1 MIDFTAIS
9 KGFNERQDYNRNK
22 RLEVME
28 LFEEFKRNNPE
39 ATMADFQSFRDQV
52 SGGRNYLRGGVGN
65 DAALKRIVDTN
76 ERKRQQAAAARSQS
90 EAMQKLQFMRELQ
103 PFIDNE
109 LVNMQEIKG
118 GPGNQYSSYD
128 TAGAIKNVK
137 DMFGGSLPFDMDITN
152 MMSEGNR
159 SRAVQSMVF
168 KKLPQ
173 AREYIGDLTDPSQ
186 ANAGELATLL
196 QVPQTVAQ
204 QLLDS
209 ATKEYEA
216 TQGEKLR
223 GLGRIITGDIE
234 RLAAK
239 PNMTWS
245 EVTSILDKQYSDDP
259 LYKKWKD
266 TSLDGSKG
274 VFDNTNE
281 EINKT
286 KDQENIVTLNA
297 AVDKL
302 KPALLAGIQSDGV
315 AEATKKFKEDLK
327 RNVVESLHGLITDD
341 YVANEVE
348 GLRNQAAQVQQDNF
362 ATANSLQK
370 VENRQLKAKLIEQQ
384 ENLVTE
390 TLGTPD
396 GRFNND
402 NELLVAAKQMAQLFK
417 MDNNAITI
425 IGSLAENIP
434 SDATFED
441 KVAIFRKGL
450 EDKGQ
455 IKFEEILER
464 QQELS
469 SARSG
474 ILEPQTF
481 TQYFGKRADDYDEI
495 TNAINNFVEKIRQS
509 GETPEK
515 KIAKL
520 RGYLVR
526 AKDEFKHFTD
536 VIEADRIASIGTIS
550 DQSKNY
556 IWLDPET
563 PWDQS
568 LIDQFMKG
576 ASGEIDYI
584 NEQISAQQKAIKERD
599 ANRVELG
606 NTVGDQESF
615 GDPESVTN
623 DGKINN
629 VVKKTA
635 ASILQGN
642 MPTAVELIK
651 IMVDDLNIK
660 RPKSRKEY
668 VEDFRQD
675 LTDFVKLIAQ
685 EGATLSSAVIEQIAI
700 EMQPEGY
707 EQMLRPLPITE

>member
-118 GPGNQYSSYD
+118 GPANQYSGYD

-159 SRAVQSMVF
+159 SRAVQSMVLN
-168 KKLPQ
+168 KLPQ

-223 GLGRIITGDIE
+223 NLGRTITGDIE
-234 RLAAK
+234 KLALK
-239 PNMTWS
+239 PDMTWD
-245 EVTSILDKQYSDDP
+245 EVTSVLDKQYSDDP

-274 VFDNTNE
+274 VFENTNE
-281 EINKT
+281 EINNT
-286 KDQENIVTLNA
+286 RDQENIVTLNA

-327 RNVVESLHGLITDD
+327 RNVVEALHGLITDD

-348 GLRNQAAQVQQDNF
+348 GLRNQAAQVQQDKF

-370 VENRQLKAKLIEQQ
+370 VENRKIGATLLKQQ
-384 ENLVTE
+384 EDFVTGA
-390 TLGTPD
+390 LGTKD

-402 NELLVAAKQMAQLFK
+402 NELLVAAKQMAQLFQ

-425 IGSLAENIP
+425 MGSLAENIP

-455 IKFEEILER
+455 IKFGEILER

-469 SARSG
+469 SAKSG

-481 TQYFGKRADDYDEI
+481 TQYIGKRTDDYVEI
-495 TNAINNFVEKIRQS
+495 VNAINNFVERNRQN

-526 AKDEFKHFTD
+526 VKDEFKHFTD

-550 DQSKNY
+550 DQSNNY

-568 LIDQFMKG
+568 EIDKFMKG
-576 ASGEIDYI
+576 ASLEIDWI
-584 NEQISAQQKAIKERD
+584 NKQISAQQKAIKERD
-599 ANRVELG
+599 ANRVEFG
-606 NTVGDQESF
+606 NTVIDQESF

-623 DGKINN
+623 DSKINS
-629 VVKKTA
+629 VVTQTA
-635 ASILQGN
+635 AGMSQGN
-642 MPTAVELIK
+642 VPTTQEFVR
-651 IMVDDLNIK
+651 IMIDDLNIK
-660 RPKSRKEY
+660 RPMSKNEY
-668 VEDFRQD
+668 ETSFAQDF
-675 LTDFVKLIAQ
+675 TEFVKLMAQ
-685 EGATLSSAVIEQIAI
+685 KGTPLSQDMINQIAN
-700 EMQPEGY
+700 EMLPKGLGAQP
-707 EQMLRPLPITE
+707 LRLTVTQ